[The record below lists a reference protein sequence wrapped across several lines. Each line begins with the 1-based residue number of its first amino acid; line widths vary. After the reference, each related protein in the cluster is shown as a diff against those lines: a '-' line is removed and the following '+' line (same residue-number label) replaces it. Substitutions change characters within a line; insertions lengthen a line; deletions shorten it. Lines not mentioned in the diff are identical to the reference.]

1 MMNNFEETI
10 YINDLLDLYGNLL
23 TKKQYDVMVD
33 YYQNNFSL
41 SEISENKNISRTA
54 VSDALK
60 KGRNKLE
67 DYDNKMHLYDIFKQL
82 KNDNKNNDVID
93 FIKEK
98 IKNGI

>member
-1 MMNNFEETI
+1 MNNFEETI

-67 DYDNKMHLYDIFKQL
+67 DFDKKMHLYDIFKQL
-82 KNDNKNNDVID
+82 KNDNNYSDVID
-93 FIKEK
+93 LIKDK

>member
-23 TKKQYDVMVD
+23 TKKQYDIMVD

-67 DYDNKMHLYDIFKQL
+67 DFDNKMHLYDIFKQL

-93 FIKEK
+93 FIKDK